1 MSEIKRC
8 TECKTIKSAKFRQ
21 LKGNKWKEAEN
32 NNLTKVTWTEGVVL
46 CNICYMNF
54 VENPL
59 KRGSRRVKTTDE
71 EGEAEEAEEEAEE
84 EEEEVSE
91 KIDFTRAI
99 KIIAKIFYERECSN
113 KEGPIY
119 EFDEMR
125 RLLQEIEPSLKGFF
139 DQLYLA
145 ARPFERNEQTMD
157 RMKRLMVFVWL

>member
-32 NNLTKVTWTEGVVL
+32 NNLVKVTWMEGVVL

-71 EGEAEEAEEEAEE
+71 EG
-84 EEEEVSE
+84 VSE

-99 KIIAKIFYERECSN
+99 KIITKIFYEREYSN

-125 RLLQEIEPSLKGFF
+125 RLLQEIEPSLRGFF

-145 ARPFERNEQTMD
+145 ARPFERNEQIMD
-157 RMKRLMVFVWL
+157 HMKRLMVVFMCYLSSCFK

>member
-1 MSEIKRC
+1 MSEIKHC

-32 NNLTKVTWTEGVVL
+32 NNLVKVTWTEGVVL

-71 EGEAEEAEEEAEE
+71 EAEEEE

-99 KIIAKIFYERECSN
+99 KMIAKIFYEREYNN
-113 KEGPIY
+113 KGGPIY

-125 RLLQEIEPSLKGFF
+125 RLLQEIEPSLRGFF
-139 DQLYLA
+139 DQLYLG
-145 ARPFERNEQTMD
+145 ARPFERNEQIMD
-157 RMKRLMVFVWL
+157 HMKRLMWCSCVIFLFY